1 MENQEKKINK
11 KRVLIGTAIYA
22 ILFLLIVLVANLDS
36 VNAWIG
42 SVLLL
47 LRPVLIGLV
56 LAYLCNPF
64 FRFFERKALF
74 KLRPPSLRRT
84 VSLLLTYLSV
94 LLIVV
99 LIFWLIL
106 PQLFK
111 SIANFAGQYDTY
123 MNSATVQLNKAI
135 AWINALVSGITHRDI
150 LHPIADGALQKS
162 IADFLGG
169 QDLLAIL
176 QSSGTQNFTGMIGG
190 AVSAVTDTVF
200 GIFISLYLLST
211 KEKRY
216 AQVMKVRRA
225 MFSDYTNG
233 RITRFCTIIDRSFG
247 GFLEGKLIDSL
258 IVGVLVY
265 VLISIFRVPH
275 AIMIASFI
283 AITNLIPIVGILI
296 GTVPATVIILLS
308 DPAKLI
314 PFLLIVV
321 IVQLI
326 DNNII
331 SPKILGNN
339 TGVSSL
345 CVVIAISVMG
355 ALWGVTGML
364 LGVPLFAAVLEMSD
378 EYIVARLQKKGRPA
392 GLANYY
398 ATDILIDPEKNT
410 VNTTDKI
417 AQRFEKWALHTA
429 KKQNEGVE
437 LTKKDRFV
445 LRADRFLHRYHI
457 IAEITD
463 DGQARFFSN
472 EAARAV
478 EKEAAAQLE
487 QLRAQ
492 KQAVTENTEAEAEVA
507 PDTQEPLSKS
517 AVGTE
522 STAAD
527 NPTVTD
533 EKEV

>member
-11 KRVLIGTAIYA
+11 KRVLIGTAVYA
-22 ILFLLIVLVANLDS
+22 ILFLLIVLFVNLDS
-36 VNAWIG
+36 VNAWVG

-64 FRFFERKALF
+64 FRFFERKVLF

-84 VSLLLTYLSV
+84 VSMIFTYLSV

-106 PQLFK
+106 PQLVK
-111 SIANFAGQYDTY
+111 SIVNFAGQYDSY
-123 MNSATVQLNKAI
+123 MNSATVQINKAI
-135 AWINALVSGITHRDI
+135 AWINSLVHGITHRDI
-150 LHPIADGALQKS
+150 LHPLADGALQTS
-162 IADFLGG
+162 IADFFGG
-169 QDLLAIL
+169 KDLLTIL
-176 QSSGTQNFTGMIGG
+176 QSLGTQNLTGAIGG
-190 AVSAVTDTVF
+190 AVSAVTDSIF

-258 IVGVLVY
+258 IVGILIY

-314 PFLLIVV
+314 PFLFIVV

-355 ALWGVTGML
+355 ALWGVAGML
-364 LGVPLFAAVLEMSD
+364 LGVPLFAAILEMSD
-378 EYIVARLQKKGRPA
+378 EYIVARLQKKGSPA

-398 ATDILIDPEKNT
+398 ATDILIDPEKDT

-417 AQRFEKWALHTA
+417 AQRFEKWALHTT
-429 KKQNEGVE
+429 KKQEEGIA

-445 LRADRFLHRYHI
+445 LRVDRFLHRYHI

-463 DGQARFFSN
+463 DGQARFFST
-472 EAARAV
+472 ESARAV
-478 EKEAAAQLE
+478 EKEAAQQLE
-487 QLRAQ
+487 HLRAQ
-492 KQAVTENTEAEAEVA
+492 RQTVTEPEEPA
-507 PDTQEPLSKS
+507 PDTRPPADIPE
-517 AVGTE
+517 E
-522 STAAD
+522 SSVAAD
-527 NPTVTD
+527 ASSAS
-533 EKEV
+533 EKEA